1 MLGRLVE
8 VIVDRPLC
16 VQPGRDRRKDPPPV
30 NCGYIPRAQS
40 KNGGPQR
47 AYLIGVGK
55 PVRRFNGRVIAIFS
69 PSTGDDAWVVAPAH
83 TCFYEPDIRHA
94 LSFRRDLA
102 GAPLKCLYE
111 KSCGAVV
118 FRRQG
123 THLRFLVIKNVK
135 GKNWGFP
142 KGHVEF
148 GESER
153 ETALREIMEETGLQV
168 RLFDGFRCSIQYSI
182 WGRASKQVV
191 FFLAETQEEN
201 VVMQES
207 EIERYAWLSFNE
219 ALGIFRFENDR
230 RVLRC
235 ATGWLKKNNHI
246 LP

>member
-16 VQPGRDRRKDPPPV
+16 VQPGRDRRKDALPV
-30 NCGYIPRAQS
+30 NYGYIPRIQN
-40 KNGGPQR
+40 KNGGIQR
-47 AYLIGVGK
+47 AYLMGLQK

-69 PSTGDDAWVVAPAH
+69 TFTGDDVWIVAPVH
-83 TCFYEPDIRHA
+83 TCFYEPDIRHSLA
-94 LSFRRDLA
+94 FRKDLA
-102 GAPLKCLYE
+102 EAPLKCLYE

-148 GESER
+148 GETEQ

-191 FFLAETQEEN
+191 FFLAETQEEK

-207 EIERYAWLSFNE
+207 EIERYAWLSLHE
-219 ALGIFRFENDR
+219 ALEIFRFENDR

-235 ATGWLKKNNHI
+235 ATGWLKKNKKI
-246 LP
+246 FP